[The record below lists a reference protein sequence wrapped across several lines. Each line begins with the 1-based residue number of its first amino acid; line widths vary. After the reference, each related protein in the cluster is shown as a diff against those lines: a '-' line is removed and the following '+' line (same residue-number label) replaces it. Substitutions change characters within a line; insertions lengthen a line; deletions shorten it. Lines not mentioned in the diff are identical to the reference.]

1 MIDVLRS
8 IDGGAS
14 VVEWFSGHPNF
25 GDAEVLRLD
34 LNRRGASLA
43 LSQSFSAKGH
53 YGGAPFRHAIFTFHF
68 GDAFFTVP
76 PRKIRNLMYYYTI
89 RRLFCHVGDADAID
103 FSMQGFSHQN
113 VIGGLWLR
121 FADDTKPDVS
131 FVGTELGRGDIE
143 FEFEPCF
150 GPFGTLRAT
159 VTKITITPVE
169 DYQKA
174 DEPTSMTE

>member
-1 MIDVLRS
+1 MISQEDARRAIMIDVLRS

-34 LNRRGASLA
+34 LHRRGASLA

-68 GDAFFTVP
+68 G
-76 PRKIRNLMYYYTI
+76 N
-89 RRLFCHVGDADAID
+89 ADAID
-103 FSMQGFSHQN
+103 VSMQGFSHQN